1 MAPSKE
7 FAKKN
12 LVIVALIT
20 WSTEVWT
27 KINEGNQKKKK
38 KARSNGE
45 ASQDSQNQKASN
57 PPGLKSQGGIG

>member
-38 KARSNGE
+38 KQEVMERHLRTHRIRKLVIP
-45 ASQDSQNQKASN
+45 QD
-57 PPGLKSQGGIG
+57 

>member
-38 KARSNGE
+38 KQEVMERHLTTHRIRKLVIP
-45 ASQDSQNQKASN
+45 QD
-57 PPGLKSQGGIG
+57 

>member
-38 KARSNGE
+38 SK
-45 ASQDSQNQKASN
+45 K
-57 PPGLKSQGGIG
+57 